1 MIGNVKYKGIL
12 FENCEINQ
20 SMFGKKVIISGVT
33 EISDDICLLI
43 KLAIPNTRGILQI
56 EHQESK
62 YATVKDIYMDFDETN
77 ATYKISFNV
86 IENYCFARETINP
99 IKTLLIPNK
108 PILGYCMEAR
118 KQ

>member
-1 MIGNVKYKGIL
+1 MVSNVKYKGIL

-20 SMFGKKVIISGVT
+20 SIFDKKVIISGIA
-33 EISDDICLLI
+33 EMSDDICLLI
-43 KLAIPNTRGILQI
+43 KLAIPNTKGILQI

-77 ATYKISFNV
+77 VTYKISFTF
-86 IENYCFARETINP
+86 IEIYYFARKTINP

-118 KQ
+118 KR

>member
-1 MIGNVKYKGIL
+1 MVGNVKYKGIL

-20 SMFGKKVIISGVT
+20 SVFGKKVIISGNT

-56 EHQESK
+56 EHQESR
-62 YATVKDIYMDFDETN
+62 YATIKDIYMDFDETN
-77 ATYKISFNV
+77 VTYKISFNI

-108 PILGYCMEAR
+108 LILGYCMEAR